1 MSTPVDALIVQTV
14 VPALETAYEMAPP
27 LEETAPTLG
36 VEGLAVVSRLK
47 LVVQVITGVA
57 AVIVNVLLTGFDWAY
72 VLVCAAV
79 ALMVQTPALAI
90 VI

>member
-1 MSTPVDALIVQTV
+1 VQTV

-27 LEETAPTLG
+27 LEETAPTFG
-36 VEGLAVVSRLK
+36 VEGLAEVSKLK
-47 LVVQVITGVA
+47 LVVQEITGVA
-57 AVIVNVLLTGFDWAY
+57 ALIVNVLSTGFDWAY

-79 ALMVQTPALAI
+79 ALMVQTPAFAI